1 MARQFGDDPASWAD
15 LADFASDLSY
25 ADWRDEILSFL
36 FYAADPRPPQPV
48 VTVLRPA
55 V

>member
-36 FYAADPRPPQPV
+36 FYAADPGPPQQV
-48 VTVLRPA
+48 VTVLRRA